1 MTVKNCWLVRC
12 RKNSVLDRLRNVTIF
27 LCKYADDHVVEIA
40 VSAGIAVLIVALI
53 VIWLVRRR
61 QDNNG
66 YENINGQNG
75 VEESDNEF
83 PDTSEG
89 TSGRGSESV
98 TRLSPMGS
106 SCSDITAP
114 KKQNKD
120 NLNSKIKTYT
130 DALCWEHN
138 IRWPHGE
145 FAKICD
151 FSHPISHL
159 TQNSIPYFKRLK
171 LLHVSDTWLKLRR
184 NGFRL
189 HTIWRA

>member
-1 MTVKNCWLVRC
+1 MQEEF
-12 RKNSVLDRLRNVTIF
+12 SLRNVTIF

-130 DALCWEHN
+130 DALC
-138 IRWPHGE
+138 
-145 FAKICD
+145 
-151 FSHPISHL
+151 
-159 TQNSIPYFKRLK
+159 
-171 LLHVSDTWLKLRR
+171 
-184 NGFRL
+184 
-189 HTIWRA
+189 